1 MLSSYF
7 NGVISNIS
15 LLNALGVSLR
25 QIVSDKFGILLNT
38 YSAYAVMIYGLSPTA
53 FLV

>member
-1 MLSSYF
+1 MGLYLIF
-7 NGVISNIS
+7 P

-25 QIVSDKFGILLNT
+25 QIVSDKFGILLST